1 MSLQSLTAFHRA
13 VANHLVHI
21 LLPSADNIGRP
32 FGREDFDL
40 VKEDLASCFEGV
52 TAYLQA
58 PAEGQ
63 WQDGE

>member
-1 MSLQSLTAFHRA
+1 M
-13 VANHLVHI
+13 HLVHI

-40 VKEDLASCFEGV
+40 VKEDLASCFESV